1 MQRFELVE
9 VSGRIVERL
18 GAALFKVRLPNG
30 HEVVSHLSE
39 ESKESQKWPQKWAA
53 ESGNKGAVDQN
64 HGLIGSEVLVRLR
77 AFDLSSGAIIRFTPL
92 DPEVAG
98 R

>member
-9 VSGRIVERL
+9 VFGRIIERL
-18 GAALFKVRLPNG
+18 GVALFKVRLSNG

-39 ESKESQKWPQKWAA
+39 ELLSEFGKNE
-53 ESGNKGAVDQN
+53 AVDRN

-77 AFDLSSGAIIRFTPL
+77 AFDLSSGAIVRFIS
-92 DPEVAG
+92 VAPQG
-98 R
+98 ASI